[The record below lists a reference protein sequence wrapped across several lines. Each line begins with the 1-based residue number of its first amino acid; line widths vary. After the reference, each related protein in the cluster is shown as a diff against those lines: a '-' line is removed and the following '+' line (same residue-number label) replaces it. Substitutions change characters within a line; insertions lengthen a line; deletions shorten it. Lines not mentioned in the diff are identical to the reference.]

1 VKVKGL
7 LNIASNSVKAT
18 CGAIVIGIKIS
29 KSWLNH
35 QGIEEEITVQNVDTI
50 KNIIP
55 TKYKKKL

>member
-1 VKVKGL
+1 
-7 LNIASNSVKAT
+7 VKAT

-35 QGIEEEITVQNVDTI
+35 QGIEEEITMQNIDTI

-55 TKYKKKL
+55 TKSKKKL